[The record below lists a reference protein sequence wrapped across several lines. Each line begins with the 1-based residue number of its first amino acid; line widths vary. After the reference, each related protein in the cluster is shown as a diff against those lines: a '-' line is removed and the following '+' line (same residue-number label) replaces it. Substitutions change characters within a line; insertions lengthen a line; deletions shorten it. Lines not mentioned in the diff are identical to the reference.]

1 MCILNFMQKFD
12 KISIETILFSFLNAY
27 MIVVMSAH
35 FHFMYFGD
43 QCEMLPK
50 FYQNYDVRFL
60 CI

>member
-1 MCILNFMQKFD
+1 MQKFD